1 MQIYSV
7 SIEPDQI
14 EPILADSK
22 IFFVVSYV
30 KVKNFINSSFIDQ
43 FSNFFHLDR
52 WKINFRNTQII
63 SGAYLPYK
71 HKEMC
76 KIRISALCMKNHQT
90 NMYPKSPHC

>member
-22 IFFVVSYV
+22 IFFVISYV

-43 FSNFFHLDR
+43 FSIFFYLDR
-52 WKINFRNTQII
+52 WKINFRNTQFHFRGVPTLQ
-63 SGAYLPYK
+63 SQG
-71 HKEMC
+71 
-76 KIRISALCMKNHQT
+76 NVQ
-90 NMYPKSPHC
+90 N

>member
-22 IFFVVSYV
+22 IFFVISYV

-52 WKINFRNTQII
+52 WKINFRNTQFHFHP
-63 SGAYLPYK
+63 SMVRFGQSKCVNVTTFYVL
-71 HKEMC
+71 
-76 KIRISALCMKNHQT
+76 
-90 NMYPKSPHC
+90 